1 MTIDLAFVTL
11 IPYALAC
18 VLLWGRRGTMTP
30 GWCLLG
36 AAALLHLLV
45 AVGSW
50 VSRGIPPAAGA
61 RSFLLVMS
69 WLTVV
74 LSVAMF
80 PRGRGRERFA
90 GSASA
95 LAVVLVGSAATLPIK
110 TVGFPPALQSTWF
123 PIHVSLTAA
132 GEAAIGVAF
141 LAAML
146 GLMGQGRSRG
156 KRGALLLFCV
166 TGALL
171 AGSFVQSVVLR
182 AGAYTGVSG
191 PHLRARTALGVMAC
205 GGPVLLALWLASGR
219 LAPRAP
225 KEADLLE
232 LQVRAVRLGFAL
244 FTIGAIGAGMAW
256 ARAAWGSWWSWDP
269 KEVASLIVW
278 LMLATHIHLGAR
290 VGWRATGN
298 RALLLL
304 TFLACLANLAGTLT
318 LGGLHGYG

>member
-1 MTIDLAFVTL
+1 MTVDPALVAVIL
-11 IPYALAC
+11 YALAC
-18 VLLWGRRGTMTP
+18 VLLWGRRRSMTP

-36 AAALLHLLV
+36 AAALLHLLA
-45 AVGSW
+45 AVGGWLSH
-50 VSRGIPPAAGA
+50 GIPPAAGA
-61 RSFLLVMS
+61 RGFLLVMS

-80 PRGRGRERFA
+80 PGGRGKERFA

-95 LAVVLVGSAATLPIK
+95 LAVVLVGSAATLPVK
-110 TVGFPPALQSTWF
+110 VGGFPPALRSPWF
-123 PIHVSLTAA
+123 PVHVSLTAA

-146 GLMGQGRSRG
+146 GLMGRGRTKG

-171 AGSFVQSVVLR
+171 AGSFVQSTVFR

-191 PHLRARTALGVMAC
+191 PHLRTRAALGVVAC

-232 LQVRAVRLGFAL
+232 LQLRSVRLGFAL

-278 LMLATHIHLGAR
+278 LMLAIHIHLGPR
-290 VGWRATGN
+290 IGWRATGN

-304 TFLACLANLAGTLT
+304 TFLACLANLIGTFT